1 MYKYVLGVLLGA
13 VYSILFVTMI
23 YLEINI
29 FIILL
34 CATIAMF
41 FILRI
46 LERKVKDEDKS
57 FFKLSFIIVSGIIFV
72 IFYLINF

>member
-1 MYKYVLGVLLGA
+1 MCKYVLGVLLGA
-13 VYSILFVTMI
+13 VYSILFVTLI

-72 IFYLINF
+72 IFYNDL

>member
-1 MYKYVLGVLLGA
+1 CGVLLGA

-23 YLEINI
+23 YLEVNI

-34 CATIAMF
+34 CAAIAMF

>member
-23 YLEINI
+23 YLEVNI

-34 CATIAMF
+34 CAAIAMF

>member
-1 MYKYVLGVLLGA
+1 MNKCVLGVLLGA

-23 YLEINI
+23 YLEVNI

-34 CATIAMF
+34 CAVIAMF